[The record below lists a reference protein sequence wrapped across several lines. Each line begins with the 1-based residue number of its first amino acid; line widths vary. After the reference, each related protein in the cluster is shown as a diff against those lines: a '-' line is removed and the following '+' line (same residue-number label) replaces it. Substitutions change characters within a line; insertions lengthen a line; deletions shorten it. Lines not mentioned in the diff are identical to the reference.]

1 MPSSKTLRA
10 SRNVVFQPA
19 VHRAMQRGIHQI
31 VGAVRPTLGPLP
43 RNVAIHVL
51 GYTDSGPKIL
61 DDGGEIA
68 RHIVSLPDGNVD
80 MGAKMARALLWRLQ
94 RQVGDG
100 TATAAVI
107 LETVYDEGI
116 RFVASG
122 GNAMRLRSHLEDGV
136 RLIVH
141 QLNQQSRPIE
151 GAEALTELATTLCF
165 DPPLAKLLGEVF
177 DIVGEFGR
185 VEIREGRNRE
195 LEREYVEGMYWE
207 RGLVSRVLNPDPMKP
222 RVELEDAAVLISDLP
237 LNEPSEIYPAL
248 EVCLR
253 AEISSLMIVAD
264 KLSDRVIGFLQT
276 NRDPERLQVIG
287 VHTPGYGAEAQ
298 AAALADLVVLT
309 GGRSFVKVM
318 GDSVERV
325 QLEEFGRA
333 RRVWADQ
340 KNFGIV
346 GGKGNPRLVRQHIAG
361 LRKAHAAARL
371 APDRDRLR
379 ERIGKILGG
388 SATLWVG
395 ASTEPEMK
403 ARVQRAKR
411 AATTLRSAMMEGVV
425 AGGGAALLAC
435 QPVLQE
441 RLDQARSV
449 EETAAYRMLL
459 RAVEAP
465 IRTIAANAGYD
476 DREALAKVRL
486 AGHGQAFDAMTGE
499 VVDPEQAGLRD
510 STMVLKSAAFS
521 AVSTAALALTVD
533 CLVHRELDDHEVTVP
548 DPAVVKKL

>member
-1 MPSSKTLRA
+1 MPTSKTRSA
-10 SRNVVFQPA
+10 SRKVVFQPA

-68 RHIVSLPDGNVD
+68 RHIVSLPDANVD
-80 MGAKMARALLWRLQ
+80 MGAKIARALLWGLQ

-107 LETVYDEGI
+107 LETVYDEGV
-116 RFVASG
+116 RFLASG

-165 DPPLAKLLGEVF
+165 DPTLAKLLGEIF

-185 VEIREGRNRE
+185 VEIREGRSRE

-222 RVELEDAAVLISDLP
+222 RVELEDAAVLITDLP
-237 LNEPSEIYPAL
+237 LEEPSEVYPAL
-248 EVCLR
+248 ELCLR
-253 AEISSLMIVAD
+253 AEIPSLMIVSD
-264 KLSDRVIGFLQT
+264 NLSDRVIGFLQT

-298 AAALADLVVLT
+298 AAALADLVVLA
-309 GGRSFVKVM
+309 GGRGFLKVM

-325 QLEEFGRA
+325 RLEELGRA

-346 GGKGNPRLVRQHIAG
+346 GGKGNPRLIRQHIGG
-361 LRKAHAAARL
+361 LRRAHAAARL
-371 APDRDRLR
+371 VPDRDRLR

-395 ASTEPEMK
+395 ANTEPEME

-435 QPVLQE
+435 QPPLQE
-441 RLDQARSV
+441 RLDRATSV
-449 EETAAYRMLL
+449 EETAAYRILL

-465 IRTIAANAGYD
+465 LRNIATNAGYD
-476 DREALAKVRL
+476 DREVMAKVRL
-486 AGHGQAFDAMTGE
+486 ARHGHAFDAMTGE

-510 STMVLKSAAFS
+510 SAMVVKSAVFS
-521 AVSTAALALTVD
+521 AINTAALALTVD
-533 CLVHRELDDHEVTVP
+533 CLVHRELDEYEVSVP
-548 DPAVVKKL
+548 DPAVVKRL